1 MARKGYRQRKSG
13 KNNGNH
19 DVLGITLV
27 VISLFLLLCIAI
39 PPILSIVSRAVFNI
53 MLGVFGIF
61 SYPLCIIVFLLGAF
75 ILTKRTFVMSKKA
88 FVCTVLIAVFAMI
101 ILQLAS
107 THAFLKERYVDYIAD
122 VYTAKY
128 SAGGVILGTV
138 AFGLKTAL
146 TEIGCYVIF
155 SLAVVVT
162 VVVLTDLIPRLRSRK
177 GSVVPVAA
185 PKPQK
190 SGFDV
195 KGEPQRVV
203 SVETAPG
210 LFVGTIERAEPPIQ
224 TETGRAS
231 EIPVKEKR
239 SVTDYSENPVIERNV
254 PQFDGDDKPLS
265 EARFTLY
272 GDSDVIGRQEIEE
285 FGKQQAAET
294 ETPVVAEAVD
304 PSENG
309 FAYEAAQAPTP
320 AVEPYERVNADARAV
335 QPKKIVHPVGTSD
348 GRSDKPEIF
357 FPIEKKAELND
368 EGIENIDDIKARL
381 QKAAKE
387 RKMSAQ
393 QEGNTQTF
401 RSATETRG
409 ASFVVPEYGAPPR
422 AEEDDRIIIPSDTRP
437 QAAQPVVQAQPRF
450 LQSDQSIAQP
460 KAESVEDRFLRS
472 MRQEPVRVES
482 AVEPEPDVED
492 DIVDA
497 YAMRTMDQ
505 PTEEPHEEEDV
516 NPDDIIDGTHSTE
529 TPPDGILVGGA
540 ENSSRGPSLVLSDEP
555 AVDLSEKHDMT
566 SDIISGGDMS
576 GMYVAVNEEPA
587 AKPTKRQKN
596 NAPLENQITIDGML
610 KEKAEGTVVMPP
622 KRRKKYNYMPPPI
635 DLLKIYDKN
644 EFTED
649 ELNANA
655 QILESV
661 VSGFL
666 KTQVKVIAIVP
677 GPQVTRYE
685 IEVPSG
691 VPVKSIEARSA
702 DIAYELA
709 AVSGIRVEAPIPGKR
724 AVGIEVPVPDSRR
737 STVGLREI
745 IDSAAF
751 AKAKS
756 PMTFAVGKD
765 LSGDLVLCDLEKV
778 PHLLMAG
785 QTGSGKSAG
794 LNGLIISLLYKS
806 SPDDL
811 RFILVDPKRVE
822 FSKYRGMPHLLFEK
836 IVTEPTEALN
846 SLKWACNEMERRYT
860 ILQKYSCSK
869 ISEYNALPDV
879 TSGAIEKL
887 PHIVIIIDE
896 LANLMQSQVANDI
909 ESKIS
914 SIAALA
920 RAAGIHLIVATQ
932 RPSADVITGTIKV
945 NLSSRIAFKVG
956 SQIDSRIILESN
968 GAEALSGQG
977 DMLFYPVDASSARRV
992 QGSFV
997 GGDEVVS
1004 VISYLKEHFECD
1016 FDEEAEK
1023 FVCGS
1028 GEGDVGGGGS
1038 GGGGNSADPLLP
1050 RILALAINSK
1060 MISVSV
1066 VQRRFSIGYA
1076 RAARIIDYM
1085 EEMGYVGPN
1094 TGNNKG
1100 RDVLLT
1106 REQYIE
1112 KFGDDVDDN

>member
-13 KNNGNH
+13 NNNGNH

-27 VISLFLLLCIAI
+27 VISLFVLLCIAI

-61 SYPLCIIVFLLGAF
+61 SYPLCIIVFLLGVF

-88 FVCTVLIAVFAMI
+88 FVCTLLISVFALI
-101 ILQLAS
+101 ILHLAS
-107 THAFLKERYVDYIAD
+107 THAFLRQRYVDYIAD

-128 SAGGVILGTV
+128 SVGGVILGTL
-138 AFGLKTAL
+138 AFGLKTVL
-146 TEIGCYVIF
+146 TEIGCYIIF
-155 SLAVVVT
+155 SVAILIT
-162 VVVLTDLIPRLRSRK
+162 VVVMTDLVARIRARK
-177 GSVVPVAA
+177 ASVAPAPVV
-185 PKPQK
+185 KPK

-210 LFVGTIERAEPPIQ
+210 LFVGTIERTAPPIQ
-224 TETGRAS
+224 TETGVAS
-231 EIPVKEKR
+231 EIPVREKR
-239 SVTDYSENPVIERNV
+239 NVTDYAENPVIERDI
-254 PQFDGDDKPLS
+254 PRFDGDDRPLS

-272 GDSDVIGRQEIEE
+272 GDSDVINKQEIEE
-285 FGKQQAAET
+285 FGKQVTEVEPPADASARFDQA
-294 ETPVVAEAVD
+294 
-304 PSENG
+304 S
-309 FAYEAAQAPTP
+309 AAQNDYVSTEAS
-320 AVEPYERVNADARAV
+320 ASSSAVVEPYERVNADARAV
-335 QPKKIVHPVGTSD
+335 QPKKIVHTNSGISE
-348 GRSDKPEIF
+348 GRSDKPEIY
-357 FPIEKKAELND
+357 FPIEKKSDLND

-387 RKMSAQ
+387 RKHSDF
-393 QEGNTQTF
+393 ESVQTV
-401 RSATETRG
+401 RTATETRG
-409 ASFVVPEYGAPPR
+409 ASFVVPEYGAPPEP
-422 AEEDDRIIIPSDTRP
+422 AEQIIIPSN
-437 QAAQPVVQAQPRF
+437 AQPQTQQPIVQPQ
-450 LQSDQSIAQP
+450 
-460 KAESVEDRFLRS
+460 AESVEDRFLRAV
-472 MRQEPVRVES
+472 RQETISVEPPRT
-482 AVEPEPDVED
+482 EPEPDIAD

-497 YAMRTMDQ
+497 YAMRTMD
-505 PTEEPHEEEDV
+505 PPEVEESHEPDV
-516 NPDDIIDGTHSTE
+516 NPDDIIDGTHSSGINTVNVE
-529 TPPDGILVGGA
+529 PSRNIFVDNSDDDIVDGT
-540 ENSSRGPSLVLSDEP
+540 RGPSLVISDEP
-555 AVDLSEKHDMT
+555 AIDLTETHDIT
-566 SDIISGGDMS
+566 SDIIDGGDTT
-576 GMYVAVNEEPA
+576 GMYVSADSTPA
-587 AKPTKRQKN
+587 PKPVKRQKN
-596 NAPLENQITIDGML
+596 NGPIENQISIDGML
-610 KEKAEGTVVMPP
+610 KEKAEGSVVLMQT

-635 DLLKIYDKN
+635 DLLKIYEKN

-661 VSGFL
+661 VGGFL

-724 AVGIEVPVPDSRR
+724 AIGIEVPVPDSRR

-751 AKAKS
+751 SKAKS

-765 LSGDLVLCDLEKV
+765 LSGGLVLCDLEKV

-794 LNGLIISLLYKS
+794 LNGLIVSLLYKS

-869 ISEYNALPDV
+869 ISEYNAMPDV

-992 QGSFV
+992 QGSYV

-1004 VISYLKEHFECD
+1004 VISYLKEHYECD
-1016 FDEEAEK
+1016 FDEDAEK
-1023 FVCGS
+1023 FVCG
-1028 GEGDVGGGGS
+1028 GGGDGELGGGQ
-1038 GGGGNSADPLLP
+1038 GGGGNNADPLLP